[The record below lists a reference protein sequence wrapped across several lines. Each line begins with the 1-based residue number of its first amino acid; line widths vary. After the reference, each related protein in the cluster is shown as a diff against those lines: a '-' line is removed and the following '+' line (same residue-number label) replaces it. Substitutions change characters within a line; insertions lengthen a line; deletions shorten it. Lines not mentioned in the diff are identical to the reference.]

1 MSRGKRQSFSKE
13 FKAKVVL
20 EALREESTVQEL
32 ATKYSVHPNQISL
45 WKKQAVEMLPG
56 IFERPNR
63 KSEEEKR
70 TDQEHDQLL
79 QVIGSQ
85 KIEVEFL
92 KKSTGSCT
100 GQSRTC
106 RTCIERTAGNTSVQ
120 VSGNKQKHRILY
132 ASDKAGRSRF

>member
-45 WKKQAVEMLPG
+45 WEKQAVEMLAEL
-56 IFERPNR
+56 FERPNR
-63 KSEEEKR
+63 KSEEVKQAE
-70 TDQEHDQLL
+70 QEHDQLL

-92 KKSTGSCT
+92 KKKYRQLYGTEPDLSNLHGK
-100 GQSRTC
+100 GC
-106 RTCIERTAGNTSVQ
+106 R
-120 VSGNKQKHRILY
+120 
-132 ASDKAGRSRF
+132 

>member
-1 MSRGKRQSFSKE
+1 VQTGKKGEHTMSRGKRQSFSKE

-20 EALREESTVQEL
+20 EALREESTAQEL

-56 IFERPNR
+56 IFERPNK

-70 TDQEHDQLL
+70 TEQEHDQLL

-85 KIEVEFL
+85 KIEVEFV
-92 KKSTGSCT
+92 
-100 GQSRTC
+100 
-106 RTCIERTAGNTSVQ
+106 A
-120 VSGNKQKHRILY
+120 
-132 ASDKAGRSRF
+132 A